1 LAGLAHVAS
10 ISVSDTAAN
19 VAANLDALQSLAAAG
34 KLSSVALSGQ
44 GTQTLD
50 ITATQAHAD
59 AWALADIKTPFVVHI
74 SGAAQGLSASIVTP
88 QPAAV
93 SNFIMAA
100 STLGASAPVSPS
112 FNPPASPVSIF
123 GSLSAHPLA

>member
-10 ISVSDTAAN
+10 ISLSDTAAN
-19 VAANLDALQSLAAAG
+19 VAANLDALQSLAVAG
-34 KLSSVALSGQ
+34 KLWSVALSGL

-50 ITATQAHAD
+50 ITATKAHAD
-59 AWALADIKTPFVVHI
+59 TLALADIKTPFLVHI
-74 SGAAQGLSASIVTP
+74 TGAAQSLSASIMTP
-88 QPAAV
+88 QPAV

-112 FNPPASPVSIF
+112 FNPPASTVSTF